1 MQIQHH
7 TIAAHYVRVALQG
20 AVRAGFDPAQLLARA
35 GLDGPLPAR
44 LPPLQYAELV
54 KAVWRALD
62 DEFLG
67 LTAGRCPVGA
77 FALMTELVIH
87 SATLGEALAQCSR
100 FYRMVTDGLS
110 LGVTVENGQ
119 ARLWMAERDPT
130 RDPDHFLLEFL
141 LVMWSRLAGWLVRER
156 ITLLAAHFLHDA
168 PAHVREYPTLFP
180 CPLAFGQ
187 TRNALVFDATWL
199 ERPVK
204 RTAAELQ
211 ALLPTLPGAFLVKPV
226 FHGSYTQRVRELIA
240 RDMAQGFPE
249 LDAVA
254 QQFWMTGRTLR
265 RKLLAE
271 GSSYQGIK
279 DDLRRETAVRL
290 LTQGESSLNGIA
302 LALGFSEAGAFIRAF
317 KLWTGMTPGR
327 YLAGLAETAAP
338 GVSPG

>member
-1 MQIQHH
+1 MQIHHH
-7 TIAAHYVRVALQG
+7 TIAAHYVRVALHG
-20 AVRAGFDPAQLLARA
+20 ALAAGLDPAPLLARA
-35 GLDGPLPAR
+35 GLADPLPAR

-77 FALMTELVIH
+77 FALMAELAIH
-87 SATLGEALAQCSR
+87 APTLGEALAQCSR
-100 FYRMVTDGLS
+100 FYGMVTDGLT

-119 ARLWMAERDPT
+119 ACLWMAERDAA
-130 RDPDHFLLEFL
+130 RDPEHFLLEFL

-156 ITLLAAHFLHDA
+156 ITLLAAHFRHA
-168 PAHVREYPTLFP
+168 PPAHVREYPTLFP
-180 CPLAFGQ
+180 CPLAFSQ
-187 TRNALVFDATWL
+187 PRNALIFDAAWL

-204 RTAAELQ
+204 RSLSELR

-240 RDMAQGFPE
+240 RDLAQGFPE
-249 LDAVA
+249 LDVVA

-279 DDLRRETAVRL
+279 DDLRRERAVQWL
-290 LTQGESSLNGIA
+290 AQGEMSLGEIA
-302 LALGFSEAGAFIRAF
+302 LALGFSESGAFIRAF
-317 KLWTGMTPGR
+317 KLWTGVTPGQ
-327 YLAGLAETAAP
+327 YMGQKAG
-338 GVSPG
+338 G